1 MSSRRSIRRPLVAL
15 LAGVLVGGGLMAVTP
30 AGAEVSNAVA
40 TNWKKIWKKEL
51 RPRADQ
57 RYYTKKTSDARY
69 QPKGSYETAGSG
81 YTKAETDTKY
91 QPKGSY
97 ALTGSSYTKAESD
110 GKYIPKPVVMR
121 GIYSAQFYGSAAGQ
135 WGGTTINFPVPLAS
149 APQVHFIPSGGVVPT
164 DCSGSGAAPG
174 AAPGHLCVFERYTL
188 NRTYINAYGSTGF
201 PGSDPTGVAL
211 GFTSAAAG
219 AVVSTGTWALGV
231 SGLGSTASKGESGTS
246 VRPGDAAGLTP

>member
-15 LAGVLVGGGLMAVTP
+15 LVGVMVGGGLMAVTP

-40 TNWKKIWKKEL
+40 TSWKKVWKKEL
-51 RPRADQ
+51 KPLADQ
-57 RYYTKKTSDARY
+57 RYYTKNNSDTRY
-69 QPKGSYETAGSG
+69 QPKGSYAPSGSS
-81 YTKAETDTKY
+81 YTKAESDAKY
-91 QPKGSY
+91 AGAGS
-97 ALTGSSYTKAESD
+97 GYTKAESD

-149 APQVHFIPSGGVVPT
+149 APQVHFILSGGVVPAGCT
-164 DCSGSGAAPG
+164 GTGAAPG

-231 SGLGSTASKGESGTS
+231 SGLGSTASKDESGTS